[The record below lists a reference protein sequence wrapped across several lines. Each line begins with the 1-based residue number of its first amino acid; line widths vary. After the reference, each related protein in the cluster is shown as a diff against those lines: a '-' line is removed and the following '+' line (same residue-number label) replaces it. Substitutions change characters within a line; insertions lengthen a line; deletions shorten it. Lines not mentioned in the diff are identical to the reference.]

1 MQYLCLCHYDAAQ
14 FATLGPKDFEAIGAI
29 CAPHD
34 QALKESGHLL
44 AVGALA
50 MPEQS
55 RTLRAD
61 ADGVT
66 VSEGPYA
73 ETNEPFGAFFLIEA
87 GSLDEAT
94 EVARL
99 HPGTHLGAYARGG
112 IEIRPI
118 EMLERL

>member
-1 MQYLCLCHYDAAQ
+1 MQYLCLCHYDASQ
-14 FATLGPKDFEAIGAI
+14 FATLGPADFEEIGRI

-34 QALKESGHLL
+34 RNLKESGHLIS
-44 AVGALA
+44 VGALA
-50 MPEQS
+50 MPGQS

-61 ADGVT
+61 ADGVA

-87 GSLDEAT
+87 ESLDEAT
-94 EVARL
+94 DVARL
-99 HPGTHLGAYARGG
+99 HPGTHLGASFRGG

-118 EMLERL
+118 EQLERL

>member
-14 FATLGPKDFEAIGAI
+14 FATLGPADFEEIGAI

-34 QALKESGHLL
+34 RELKESGHLI
-44 AVGALA
+44 AVGSLA
-50 MPEQS
+50 MPDQS

-66 VSEGPYA
+66 VSDGPYA
-73 ETNEPFGAFFLIEA
+73 ETKKPFGAFFLIEA
-87 GSLDEAT
+87 ESLDEAT

-99 HPGTHLGAYARGG
+99 HPGTHLGAKVRGG

-118 EMLERL
+118 EQLERL